1 MNVSNFSESSV
12 CLRDI
17 LHIWNFTNGAG
28 AVGGRQPDENPN
40 KSDLGSSDNISV
52 LV

>member
-1 MNVSNFSESSV
+1 MSNSSESSV
-12 CLRDI
+12 CLGDI
-17 LHIWNFTNGAG
+17 LHILNFTNGAR

-40 KSDLGSSDNISV
+40 KCDRGSSDNISV